1 MKPTT
6 QPVRVW
12 DLPTRIFHWT
22 LALCV
27 ICSVVTAHVGGN
39 ALVWHFRLG
48 YLTLSLLLFRIVW
61 GLVGGHW
68 SRFASFVFS
77 PTTLLRYL
85 RKDPGP
91 DLDPSATASLDV
103 GHSPVGALSVFAIL
117 GILALQVGTGLF
129 ADDEIAST
137 GPLIKFVSGS
147 TSLLLTK
154 WHKNYGQWLIV
165 SLAALHVMAIAI
177 YVFKKERDLLSAMV
191 SGDKL
196 LPASTPAST
205 DTLGSRAAALAVFAL
220 CAVSV
225 WWLVK
230 LGG

>member
-1 MKPTT
+1 MKPTI

-12 DLPTRIFHWT
+12 DLPTRLFHWT
-22 LALCV
+22 LAACV
-27 ICSVVTAHVGGN
+27 ISSVVTAHIGGN

-68 SRFASFVFS
+68 SRFTSFVFS
-77 PTTLLRYL
+77 PATLLRYL
-85 RKDPGP
+85 RKGP
-91 DLDPSATASLDV
+91 ETQASLDV

-117 GILALQVGTGLF
+117 AILAVQVGTGLF

-154 WHKNYGQWLIV
+154 WHKNYGQWIIV
-165 SLAALHVMAIAI
+165 SLAALHVIAIAI
-177 YVFKKERDLLSAMV
+177 YVFKKKRDLLSAML

-196 LPASTPAST
+196 LPAATPAST
-205 DTLGSRAAALAVFAL
+205 DTLGSRAAALVVFAL
-220 CAVSV
+220 CAAGV

>member
-1 MKPTT
+1 MKSTT

-27 ICSVVTAHVGGN
+27 ISSVVTAHIGGN
-39 ALVWHFRLG
+39 ALMWHFRLG
-48 YLTLSLLLFRIVW
+48 YLTFSLLAFRVIW

-77 PTTLLRYL
+77 PATLLRYL
-85 RKDPGP
+85 RKDP
-91 DLDPSATASLDV
+91 ATPASLDV
-103 GHSPVGALSVFAIL
+103 GHSPAGALSVFAIL
-117 GILALQVGTGLF
+117 GILAVQVGTGLF

-137 GPLIKFVSGS
+137 GPLIKFVSGA

-154 WHKNYGQWLIV
+154 WHKNYGQWIIV
-165 SLAALHVMAIAI
+165 GLAALHVAAIAF
-177 YVFKKERDLLSAMV
+177 YVLKKKRDLLSAMV

-196 LPASTPAST
+196 LPTSTPAST
-205 DTLGSRAAALAVFAL
+205 DTRSSRAAALVVFLL
-220 CAVSV
+220 CATGV
-225 WWLVK
+225 WWLIG

>member
-12 DLPTRIFHWT
+12 DLPTRMFHWT
-22 LALCV
+22 LAACV
-27 ICSVVTAHVGGN
+27 ISSVVTAHIGGN

-48 YLTLSLLLFRIVW
+48 YLTLSLLLFRVVW

-68 SRFASFVFS
+68 SRFTSFIFS
-77 PTTLLRYL
+77 PATLMRYL
-85 RKDPGP
+85 RKDPATQAL
-91 DLDPSATASLDV
+91 LDI

-117 GILALQVGTGLF
+117 AILAVQVGTGLF

-154 WHKNYGQWLIV
+154 WHKNYGQWIIV
-165 SLAALHVMAIAI
+165 SLAALHVIAIAI
-177 YVFKKERDLLSAMV
+177 YVFKKKRDLLSAMV

-205 DTLGSRAAALAVFAL
+205 DTLGSRFAALAVFAL
-220 CAVSV
+220 CAAGV

>member
-12 DLPTRIFHWT
+12 DLPTRLFHWT
-22 LALCV
+22 LAACV
-27 ICSVVTAHVGGN
+27 ISSVVTAHIGGN

-61 GLVGGHW
+61 GLIGGHW
-68 SRFASFVFS
+68 SRFTSFIFS
-77 PTTLLRYL
+77 PATLLRYL
-85 RKDPGP
+85 RKDP
-91 DLDPSATASLDV
+91 ATKASLDI
-103 GHSPVGALSVFAIL
+103 GHSPIGALSVFAIL
-117 GILALQVGTGLF
+117 GILAVQVGTGLF

-147 TSLLLTK
+147 TSLMLTK
-154 WHKNYGQWLIV
+154 WHKNYGQWIIV
-165 SLAALHVMAIAI
+165 SLAALHVIAIAI
-177 YVFKKERDLLSAMV
+177 YVFKKKRDLLSAML

-196 LPASTPAST
+196 LPAATPAST
-205 DTLGSRAAALAVFAL
+205 DTLGSRAAALVVFAL
-220 CAVSV
+220 CAAGV

>member
-6 QPVRVW
+6 EPVRIW

-22 LALCV
+22 LAACV
-27 ICSVVTAHVGGN
+27 ISSVVTAHIGGN

-48 YLTLSLLLFRIVW
+48 YLTLSLLSFRIVW

-68 SRFASFVFS
+68 SRFTSFVFS
-77 PTTLLRYL
+77 PATLMRYL
-85 RKDPGP
+85 RKDT
-91 DLDPSATASLDV
+91 ATRASLDI

-117 GILALQVGTGLF
+117 GILAVQVGTGLF

-137 GPLIKFVSGS
+137 GPLIKYVSGS

-154 WHKNYGQWLIV
+154 WHKNYGQWIIV
-165 SLAALHVMAIAI
+165 SLAALHVIAI
-177 YVFKKERDLLSAMV
+177 TIYVLKQKRDLLSAMV

-205 DTLGSRAAALAVFAL
+205 DTLGSRATALVVFAL
-220 CAVSV
+220 CAAGV
-225 WWLVK
+225 WWLVN
-230 LGG
+230 L